1 MIKEKVQAKTKVTA
15 SATTTAAEVVELM
28 DEEDSGHQFV
38 TFQVADEGFA
48 LPMDQVAEIIR
59 VPQSVGVP
67 LTPHTLVGLAN
78 LRGNVLPIL
87 DLRRILQLNEA
98 ENTDSTRVIVA
109 DAGRR
114 VGLIVDKVVKV
125 VNVDE
130 SSIETADSM
139 QSATN
144 TEILSGVIRVDESII
159 QLLDVK
165 QLIKEDFNNIVV
177 KKKKTENAASVVEQL
192 SKNDEDED
200 EDASQLV
207 SFTVDNQEY
216 AFDLM
221 SVQEIVRVPTNITE
235 MPSADHHIL
244 GMIDLRGRLLPLVS
258 LRRMF
263 SLDEQELSDVNRVLV
278 IGIRSPEG
286 IPSSI
291 VIVVDEVREVL
302 SVLMS
307 ARDKVP
313 SLLTS
318 GDGGDDIS
326 AVCRLNEGK
335 RLVSILSAQ
344 AMFEKKSIQAALAAD
359 KNENK
364 QMNTY
369 NTHDINNIDEAEDG
383 LSEDDDTQMVVFKLA
398 DQEYG
403 VTIDDVQE
411 ITRIPPEMNK
421 VPKTAKFIEGMVNLR
436 GTVLPVLDMRVR
448 FGIERMERNEQQR
461 ILVLNLSGNQT
472 GFIMDSVVEVL
483 RLSRTSIESSPELSD
498 DQMRVMGRVVNLKED
513 GRMIQVLDVHQ
524 LLSKSEE
531 STLETL

>member
-1 MIKEKVQAKTKVTA
+1 M
-15 SATTTAAEVVELM
+15 
-28 DEEDSGHQFV
+28 
-38 TFQVADEGFA
+38 
-48 LPMDQVAEIIR
+48 
-59 VPQSVGVP
+59 
-67 LTPHTLVGLAN
+67 
-78 LRGNVLPIL
+78 
-87 DLRRILQLNEA
+87 RRILQLNES
-98 ENTDSTRVIVA
+98 ENSDLTRVIVA

-114 VGLIVDKVVKV
+114 VGLIVDKVAKV

-130 SSIETADSM
+130 SSIETADCMESV
-139 QSATN
+139 TN
-144 TEILSGVIRVDESII
+144 TDILSGVIRVDDSII

-165 QLIKEDFNNIVV
+165 QLMEQDFNNIVAE
-177 KKKKTENAASVVEQL
+177 KKEPLNATQVGEQL
-192 SKNDEDED
+192 TKNNED
-200 EDASQLV
+200 EDANQLV

-258 LRRMF
+258 LRKMF
-263 SLDEQELSDVNRVLV
+263 SLDEQKLSDINRVLV

-286 IPSSI
+286 TSSSI
-291 VIVVDEVREVL
+291 GIVVDEVREVL

-307 ARDKVP
+307 ARDIVP

-326 AVCRLNEGK
+326 AVCRLEEGK

-344 AMFEKKSIQAALAAD
+344 AMFEKKSIQAALAVD
-359 KNENK
+359 KSEDK

-369 NTHDINNIDEAEDG
+369 NTHDANSKNGIEDG
-383 LSEDDDTQMVVFKLA
+383 FSEDDDTQMVVFKLA
-398 DQEYG
+398 EQEYG

-411 ITRIPPEMNK
+411 ITRVPPEMNK
-421 VPKTAKFIEGMVNLR
+421 VPKTAKFFEGMINLR

-448 FGIERMERNEQQR
+448 FGIEQMEQNEQQR
-461 ILVLNLSGNQT
+461 ILVLNLSGNRT

-483 RLSRTSIESSPELSD
+483 RLNRTSIESSPTLSD

-513 GRMIQVLDVHQ
+513 GRMIQVLDVRQ
-524 LLSKSEE
+524 LLSKNEE
-531 STLETL
+531 NALETL

>member
-1 MIKEKVQAKTKVTA
+1 MIKKNVQAKT
-15 SATTTAAEVVELM
+15 AEVVELV

-38 TFQVADEGFA
+38 TFQVANEGFA

-59 VPQSVGVP
+59 VPESVGVP

-87 DLRRILQLNEA
+87 DLRRILELNES
-98 ENTDSTRVIVA
+98 EKSDSTRVIVA

-114 VGLIVDKVVKV
+114 VGLIVDKVAKV

-130 SSIETADSM
+130 SSIETADCMESV
-139 QSATN
+139 TH
-144 TEILSGVIRVDESII
+144 TEILSGVIRVDDSII

-165 QLIKEDFNNIVV
+165 QLMKQDFNNIVAE
-177 KKKKTENAASVVEQL
+177 KKESLNAAQVGDQL
-192 SKNDEDED
+192 TKKDKDEDEG
-200 EDASQLV
+200 EDANQLV

-221 SVQEIVRVPTNITE
+221 SVQEIVRVPANITE

-263 SLDEQELSDVNRVLV
+263 SLDDQKLSDVNRVLV

-286 IPSSI
+286 ISSAI
-291 VIVVDEVREVL
+291 GIVVDEVREVL

-318 GDGGDDIS
+318 GEGGDDIS
-326 AVCRLNEGK
+326 AVCRLEEGK

-344 AMFEKKSIQAALAAD
+344 AMFEKKSIQAALAVD
-359 KNENK
+359 KSEDK

-369 NTHDINNIDEAEDG
+369 NTHDANSEKGTEDG

-448 FGIERMERNEQQR
+448 FGIEQMEQNEQQR
-461 ILVLNLSGNQT
+461 ILVLNLSGNRT

-483 RLSRTSIESSPELSD
+483 RLSRTSIESSPTLSD

-531 STLETL
+531 NALETL

>member
-1 MIKEKVQAKTKVTA
+1 MIKENVQAKT
-15 SATTTAAEVVELM
+15 AEVAESI
-28 DEEDSGHQFV
+28 DEDDTGHQFV
-38 TFQVADEGFA
+38 TFQVANEGFA
-48 LPMDQVAEIIR
+48 LSMDQVAEIIR
-59 VPQSVGVP
+59 VPESVRVP

-87 DLRRILQLNEA
+87 DLRRILELNES
-98 ENTDSTRVIVA
+98 ENSDSTRVIVA

-114 VGLIVDKVVKV
+114 VGLIVDKVAKV

-130 SSIETADSM
+130 SSIETADCM
-139 QSATN
+139 QSVTH
-144 TEILSGVIRVDESII
+144 TEILSGVIRVDDSII

-165 QLIKEDFNNIVV
+165 QLMKQDFNNIVAE
-177 KKKKTENAASVVEQL
+177 KKESLNAEQVGAQLTKKN
-192 SKNDEDED
+192 EDED
-200 EDASQLV
+200 EGEDANQLV

-221 SVQEIVRVPTNITE
+221 SVQEIVRVPANITE

-263 SLDEQELSDVNRVLV
+263 SLDDQKLSDINRVLV

-286 IPSSI
+286 ISSAI
-291 VIVVDEVREVL
+291 GIVVDEVREVL

-318 GDGGDDIS
+318 GEGGDDIS
-326 AVCRLNEGK
+326 AVCRLEKGK

-344 AMFEKKSIQAALAAD
+344 AMFEKQSIQAALVID
-359 KNENK
+359 KSEDE
-364 QMNTY
+364 QMNTC
-369 NTHDINNIDEAEDG
+369 NTHNTNSEDGTEDG

-411 ITRIPPEMNK
+411 ITRIPPEMSK

-448 FGIERMERNEQQR
+448 FGIEKMEQNEQQR
-461 ILVLNLSGNQT
+461 ILVLNLSGNRT

-483 RLSRTSIESSPELSD
+483 RLSRTSIESSPTLSD

-531 STLETL
+531 NALETL

>member
-1 MIKEKVQAKTKVTA
+1 MIKKNVQAKT
-15 SATTTAAEVVELM
+15 AEVVELV

-38 TFQVADEGFA
+38 TFQVANEGFA

-59 VPQSVGVP
+59 VPESVGVP

-87 DLRRILQLNEA
+87 DLRRILQLNES
-98 ENTDSTRVIVA
+98 ENSDSTRVIVA

-114 VGLIVDKVVKV
+114 VGLIVDKVAKV

-130 SSIETADSM
+130 SSIETADCMESV
-139 QSATN
+139 TH
-144 TEILSGVIRVDESII
+144 TEILSGVIRVDDSII

-165 QLIKEDFNNIVV
+165 QLMKQDFNNIVAE
-177 KKKKTENAASVVEQL
+177 KKEPLNAAQVGDQL
-192 SKNDEDED
+192 AKKDKDEDED
-200 EDASQLV
+200 EDANQLV

-221 SVQEIVRVPTNITE
+221 SVQEIVRVPANITE

-263 SLDEQELSDVNRVLV
+263 SLDDQKLSDINRVLV
-278 IGIRSPEG
+278 IGIRSLEG
-286 IPSSI
+286 GASAIG
-291 VIVVDEVREVL
+291 IVVDEVREVL

-318 GDGGDDIS
+318 GEGGDDIS
-326 AVCRLNEGK
+326 AVCRLEEGK

-344 AMFEKKSIQAALAAD
+344 AMFEKKSIQAALAVD
-359 KNENK
+359 KSEDK

-369 NTHDINNIDEAEDG
+369 NSHDTNSENGTEDG

-411 ITRIPPEMNK
+411 ITRIPPEMSK

-448 FGIERMERNEQQR
+448 FGIEKMEQNEQQR
-461 ILVLNLSGNQT
+461 ILVLNLSGNRT

-483 RLSRTSIESSPELSD
+483 RLSRTSIESSPTLSD

-531 STLETL
+531 NALETL